1 MEAFNTHKA
10 EKKEEHHTTN
20 IFGGLTRSPTEQ
32 TIEEILR
39 KSTFIIHQGAY
50 VYAKAKSRPE
60 RGRHFMVSE
69 DDSEI
74 TVVTKEENLRF
85 VEIIERNKETYALI
99 ALNPSKPF
107 YSVGFLAAVANAIAK
122 QKMNILLLSTYS
134 KDYVLVRV
142 QDLNAARDALLKIGL
157 KEVPLH

>member
-1 MEAFNTHKA
+1 MELFKQHKEEKA
-10 EKKEEHHTTN
+10 EKPASSL
-20 IFGGLTRSPTEQ
+20 FGGLTRSPTEQ
-32 TIEEILR
+32 TIEDIIR
-39 KSTFIIHQGAY
+39 KSTFVIHQGAY

-60 RGRHFMVSE
+60 KGRHFMISE

-85 VEIIERNKETYALI
+85 VDVAERNKETYGLI

-107 YSVGFLAAVANAIAK
+107 YSVGFLAAVAHAIAS

-134 KDYVLVRV
+134 KDYVLVKA
-142 QDLNAARDALLKIGL
+142 QDLHVAKEALLRIGL